1 VIAKE
6 IWNLPMCVYRASS
19 DARAWT
25 GRYKNAGPVFW
36 PRTVYL
42 DWIVTPPLAAKTTEE
57 YGIRKI
63 KDRKLSIGL
72 DLGNRSGFYCGLDES
87 GDVILER
94 KVSTTAKAL
103 AEALAEMP

>member
-1 VIAKE
+1 
-6 IWNLPMCVYRASS
+6 MCVYRASS